1 MNDVAPI
8 LAVTTQTH
16 VMASEVSNRRAKTRH
31 NFQLPGT
38 VPPER
43 SISSYYLAELPGTG
57 AVSQPNSAGA
67 SRGELPADFRGT
79 SVLASLTDLV
89 APAL

>member
-43 SISSYYLAELPGTG
+43 PISSYYLAELPGTG

-67 SRGELPADFRGT
+67 SAT
-79 SVLASLTDLV
+79 VLCG
-89 APAL
+89 